1 MTDHPEDFMQEET
14 LDRIVEELE
23 ALMRDA
29 LLSILQKLQE
39 RMLRSRR
46 LSQSHHPSRPYF

>member
-1 MTDHPEDFMQEET
+1 MTDHSEDFMQEET
-14 LDRIVEELE
+14 LDRIVEKLE

-29 LLSILQKLQE
+29 LLSILQELQE

-46 LSQSHHPSRPYF
+46 LSQSRHPSRPSL

>member
-29 LLSILQKLQE
+29 LLSILQELQE
-39 RMLRSRR
+39 RILRSRC
-46 LSQSHHPSRPYF
+46 LSQSRHPSRASF